1 MNYFVT
7 GATGF
12 LGQYMLKELLKLGHK
27 ITANYR
33 GNNDIKKKK

>member
-12 LGQYMLKELLKLGHK
+12 LGQYMLRELLKSGHNIK
-27 ITANYR
+27 ANYR
-33 GNNDIKKKK
+33 GNKNIKKKK